1 MSARGRIGLSLIE
14 VVVAGLILAAAL
26 VPAIDLF
33 TGSQVEVVK
42 SRSRLIA
49 SGIVSAVAEDMRARP
64 ASSRVGF
71 APVAADALPAVAALL
86 NAYRAHGA
94 AGEAA
99 ARADLAGFSVQ
110 GLIQGPPE
118 AATLV
123 VTVAWRESGIART
136 LIRSVPLGV
145 DP

>member
-1 MSARGRIGLSLIE
+1 MSARRSGLSLVE
-14 VVVAGLILAAAL
+14 VVIAGLVLAAAL
-26 VPAIDLF
+26 LPAIDLF

-49 SGIVSAVAEDMRARP
+49 SGIVAAVAEDMRARP
-64 ASSRVGF
+64 VSSRLGF
-71 APVAADALPAVAALL
+71 STVSADTLPAVAALL
-86 NAYRAHGA
+86 NAYRAHGTVGA
-94 AGEAA
+94 AA
-99 ARADLAGFSVQ
+99 ARADLAGFAVQ
-110 GLIQGPPE
+110 GQLQGPPE

-123 VTVAWRESGIART
+123 ITVAWRESGIART